1 MPLNSSSPGV
11 QSLVIFTLCYIL
23 FFYTCMLNAGKC
35 PEGFLNYLCKFPHIC
50 SQRLFLINTIIFID
64 NSPRIAFYANT
75 VKDNVDLGVHHT
87 LIFGNDV
94 TNEGNFYHHA
104 TGNFIPNVSGVYV
117 FHVQILLCSPGH
129 ELRTELVV
137 EGVVKAAHYTGD
149 TNNCSNGGGMA
160 ILHVNAGDSV
170 WVRVRSS
177 DGANNVAWE
186 SSFAGFLLY
195 PQQ

>member
-1 MPLNSSSPGV
+1 MQISPYLY
-11 QSLVIFTLCYIL
+11 QEAIFNKQNFIL
-23 FFYTCMLNAGKC
+23 
-35 PEGFLNYLCKFPHIC
+35 
-50 SQRLFLINTIIFID
+50 ID
-64 NSPRIAFYANT
+64 NTPRIAFYANK
-75 VKDNVDLGVHHT
+75 VKDNVNLGVHHT

-149 TNNCSNGGGMA
+149 SSHCSNGGGMS
-160 ILHVNAGDSV
+160 IVHVNAGDSV
-170 WVRVRSS
+170 WVRVETS
-177 DGANNVAWE
+177 DGTNNIAWE

-195 PQQ
+195 PQ

>member
-1 MPLNSSSPGV
+1 M
-11 QSLVIFTLCYIL
+11 
-23 FFYTCMLNAGKC
+23 
-35 PEGFLNYLCKFPHIC
+35 
-50 SQRLFLINTIIFID
+50 D
-64 NSPRIAFYANT
+64 NSPRIAFYAHT
-75 VKDNVDLGVHHT
+75 VKDNVNLGVHHT

-177 DGANNVAWE
+177 DDANNVAWE